1 MIIVAQSDQCST
13 CANKLSVEG
22 SRKLQGGNA
31 PTQSSK
37 ITFEIES
44 KDPLNEDIVL
54 SNLNSNIT
62 NANNELADSEST
74 FRIYGNYAVSTAA
87 PSLIPTI
94 EPTISTPK
102 PFAEK
107 PVKIPTMKPTQI
119 PIISGK
125 SGKSES
131 KSGKSVGKS
140 NKSSGGKS
148 SKSNLSP
155 NLILDNKEKS
165 EKELFDVSQAWQFAN
180 KKKTEASKKGKKK
193 KIESSSLTKK
203 EKKALLDKKGF
214 VPKNAIDNWAQLTK
228 KEKKAILK
236 QNEN

>member
-1 MIIVAQSDQCST
+1 MIIIAQSDQCST

-94 EPTISTPK
+94 EPTIEPTISTPK

-107 PVKIPTMKPTQI
+107 PVKIPTTKPTQI

-140 NKSSGGKS
+140 NKSSVGKS

-155 NLILDNKEKS
+155 NLTLDNKENS

-180 KKKTEASKKGKKK
+180 KKKTETSKKGKKK

-203 EKKALLDKKGF
+203 EKKALLGKT
-214 VPKNAIDNWAQLTK
+214 KNVIDDWAQLTK
-228 KEKKAILK
+228 KEKKAVLK
-236 QNEN
+236 YNQN